1 MERTILE
8 GISSIDAER
17 LSEEGIDCVHQMAFS
32 NPVEIAKATKYPLQ
46 IVKDWK
52 DRSILYLLTADVE
65 LYRTK
70 SNDSEKSKTYYL
82 FDHLNGKIGVRT
94 MTGLTKLW
102 DELDEN
108 QKKDNQFVLK
118 PLGLTELQLSQERVT
133 AMLLQIVSEGR
144 RIISSKAPDNF
155 DI

>member
-1 MERTILE
+1 
-8 GISSIDAER
+8 
-17 LSEEGIDCVHQMAFS
+17 
-32 NPVEIAKATKYPLQ
+32 
-46 IVKDWK
+46 
-52 DRSILYLLTADVE
+52 
-65 LYRTK
+65 
-70 SNDSEKSKTYYL
+70 
-82 FDHLNGKIGVRT
+82 
-94 MTGLTKLW
+94 
-102 DELDEN
+102 LDEN